1 MIRQLGILG
10 LVMVIGVGAGL
21 RLSADPQTT
30 SKPKAATMLSERID
44 THLAKRWADERV
56 TPAPLADDATFLRRV
71 SLDIVGKIPPVGE
84 TRAFLADSDPD
95 KRPKLVA
102 QLLDSP
108 AYTAHFAAMW
118 RDILIPEAATNLDVR
133 FVLPGFESWLKR
145 KFLDNTAYDQLV
157 RDLLTARVASESM
170 PRPGPVNQLQAA
182 SPIGFYTAKQ
192 VKPENLAAAASRMFL
207 GVRIECAQ
215 CHDHPFDTWKQEQF
229 WSFSSFFAT
238 LGREG
243 ADPDNPFAGAI
254 KELLERRELTIP
266 GKGTVVQA
274 AFLTGEK
281 PTWKAAG
288 PRATLADWITS
299 AENPWF
305 ARALVNRMWGH
316 FFGTG
321 LIDPID
327 DFSAEN
333 KPSHPELLDDLA
345 REFAAHN
352 FDLKFLIRSIVLTR
366 GYQLGSEQTHASQAN
381 PRLFAKMSIKSLTP
395 AQLFDSLAQA
405 TGYFERRA
413 ERDQTNILNNE
424 SSPRATF
431 LETFSDTS
439 ETAQEQSTTILQA
452 LQMMNGEFVAN
463 ATSLE
468 RNERT
473 NRIPSEL
480 LSAVVNFPLFTPAE
494 RIEALYLA
502 ALVRP
507 PREQELD
514 RMLKHFDSYGN
525 TSEAVK
531 AYGDI
536 LWALL
541 NSSEFLFNH

>member
-1 MIRQLGILG
+1 MIRLTSVFGLVLAVGVGLGI
-10 LVMVIGVGAGL
+10 
-21 RLSADPQTT
+21 RLSAE
-30 SKPKAATMLSERID
+30 SKQNSQPLPATDLSDRID
-44 THLAKRWADERV
+44 QHLAKRWAAEGV

-84 TRAFLADSDPD
+84 TREFLADTDPD
-95 KRPKLVA
+95 KRAKLVDR
-102 QLLDSP
+102 LLDSP

-118 RDILIPEAATNLDVR
+118 RDILIPEAATNLEVR

-157 RDLLTARVASESM
+157 RDLLTARVASETM
-170 PRPGPVNQLQAA
+170 PQPGPMNQAQAA
-182 SPIGFYTAKQ
+182 TPIGFYTAKL
-192 VKPENLAAAASRMFL
+192 VKPENLAAATSRMFL

-229 WSFSSFFAT
+229 WSFSGFFAS

-243 ADPDNPFAGAI
+243 EDPNNPFAGMI
-254 KELLERRELTIP
+254 KELLDRRELKIP
-266 GKGTVVQA
+266 GKDTVVQA

-281 PTWKAAG
+281 PDWKVAG
-288 PRATLADWITS
+288 PRATLADWMTS
-299 AENPWF
+299 PDNPWF
-305 ARALVNRMWGH
+305 ARALANRMWGH

-327 DFSAEN
+327 DFSSEN
-333 KPSHPELLDDLA
+333 KPSHPELLDELA
-345 REFAAHN
+345 REFAAHR
-352 FDLKFLIRSIVLTR
+352 FDLKYLIRSIVLTR

-413 ERDQTNILNNE
+413 ERDQSNIFNNE
-424 SSPRATF
+424 NSPRTTF
-431 LETFSDTS
+431 LEAFSDNS
-439 ETAQEQSTTILQA
+439 ETAHEQSTTILQA
-452 LQMMNGEFVAN
+452 LQMMNGQFIAD
-463 ATSLE
+463 ATGLE
-468 RNERT
+468 RSAT
-473 NRIPSEL
+473 
-480 LSAVVNFPLFTPAE
+480 LSAVVNFPLFSPAE
-494 RIEALYLA
+494 RIEVLYLA
-502 ALVRP
+502 ALVRS
-507 PREQELD
+507 PRPQEIE

-525 TSEAVK
+525 TSEANK